1 MANILSQDEID
12 DLLGAMERGELID
25 EVEDDSNKRKI
36 ESFNFRRPNLIAG
49 DKLRGFNAMHDQF
62 IRKIQGS
69 LTLLMRAN
77 VDVNV
82 ASTDQIIFQEFVK
95 SMDSVTLIRLFT
107 MDPLPGTAIVEVKLP
122 LAYGVVDMLLGGQG
136 GVETEVRRMTEI
148 EFAILEPFLG
158 NIEEQLSSVWK
169 EVVDVD
175 FQVTRT
181 ETDSEMVQT
190 APSEAP
196 MVVVTMVMK
205 LGQANGI
212 ISVAYPL
219 PMVQQLLN
227 RLDSKNWEG
236 DNYYGKLEEKN
247 YRLDLMT
254 AVSQLK
260 LPLYTELGNV
270 ELTSTE
276 LESLQVGDML
286 ILDKKYNELLDLKVG
301 NMKFGVGRPG
311 RVGKSLGVKM
321 VYNNAAD
328 SVNSLEDL
336 MQEDK
341 EETKE

>member
-25 EVEDDSNKRKI
+25 EVEDDNNKKKI

-62 IRKIQGS
+62 VRKIQGS

-77 VDVNV
+77 VDVNI

-95 SMDSVTLIRLFT
+95 SMDTVTLIRLFT
-107 MDPLPGTAIVEVKLP
+107 MDPLPGTAIMEIKLP
-122 LAYGVVDMLLGGQG
+122 LAYGVVDMLLGGRG

-148 EFAILEPFLG
+148 EYAILEPFMTG
-158 NIEEQLSSVWK
+158 MEEQLSAVWK
-169 EVVDVD
+169 EVVDIN
-175 FQVTRT
+175 FNVTRT

-205 LGQANGI
+205 IGQANGI
-212 ISVAYPL
+212 ISIAYPL

-227 RLDSKNWEG
+227 KLDSKNWEG

-254 AVSQLK
+254 AVSQLE
-260 LPLYTELGNV
+260 LPLNVELGNV
-270 ELTSTE
+270 QLTSNE
-276 LESLQVGDML
+276 LKSLDVGDVL
-286 ILDKKYNELLDLKVG
+286 ILNKKFNNLLDVKVG
-301 NMKFGVGRPG
+301 NMKFADGRPG
-311 RVGKSLGVKM
+311 RIGRKLGVKLIKSEKES
-321 VYNNAAD
+321 
-328 SVNSLEDL
+328 SVNNLRNL
-336 MQEDK
+336 MQSEN
-341 EETKE
+341 

>member
-12 DLLGAMERGELID
+12 DLLGAMERGELVD
-25 EVEDDSNKRKI
+25 EVEEDNNTKKI
-36 ESFNFRRPNLIAG
+36 ENFNFRRPNLIAG

-77 VDVNV
+77 IELSI

-95 SMDSVTLIRLFT
+95 SMDSVSLIRMFS
-107 MDPLPGTAIVEVKLP
+107 MDPLPGTAIIEIKLP

-148 EFAILEPFLG
+148 EFAILEPFLT
-158 NIEEQLSSVWK
+158 NVEEQLSAVWK

-175 FQVTRT
+175 FQVNRT

-205 LGQANGI
+205 VGQANGL

-227 RLDSKNWEG
+227 SLDSKSWEG
-236 DNYYGKLEEKN
+236 DNYYGRLEEKN
-247 YRLDLMT
+247 YKLDIMT
-254 AVSQLK
+254 AISQLE
-260 LPLYTELGNV
+260 LPLNVELGNV
-270 ELTSTE
+270 PLTSYE
-276 LESLQVGDML
+276 LQSLQVGDLL
-286 ILDKKYNELLDLKVG
+286 ILDKKFNDLLSVKVG
-301 NMKFGVGRPG
+301 SMKYAVGKPG
-311 RVGKSLGVKM
+311 RVGRALGIKLVNNHREDSMKSLVGL
-321 VYNNAAD
+321 
-328 SVNSLEDL
+328 LE
-336 MQEDK
+336 
-341 EETKE
+341 

>member
-25 EVEDDSNKRKI
+25 EIEEDNNKKKI

-62 IRKIQGS
+62 VRKIQGS

-77 VDVNV
+77 VDVNI

-95 SMDSVTLIRLFT
+95 SMDTVTLIRLFT
-107 MDPLPGTAIVEVKLP
+107 MDPLPGTAIMEIKLP
-122 LAYGVVDMLLGGQG
+122 LAYGVVDMLLGGRG

-148 EFAILEPFLG
+148 EYAILEPFMTG
-158 NIEEQLSSVWK
+158 MEEQLSAVWK
-169 EVVDVD
+169 EVVDINFNVS
-175 FQVTRT
+175 RT

-205 LGQANGI
+205 IGQANGI
-212 ISVAYPL
+212 ISIAYPL

-227 RLDSKNWEG
+227 KLDSKNWEG

-254 AVSQLK
+254 AVSQLE
-260 LPLYTELGNV
+260 LPLNVELGNV
-270 ELTSTE
+270 QLTSNE
-276 LESLQVGDML
+276 LKSLDVGDVL
-286 ILDKKYNELLDLKVG
+286 ILNKKFNNLLDVMVG
-301 NMKFGVGRPG
+301 NMKFADGRPG
-311 RVGKSLGVKM
+311 RIGRKLGVKLIKSEKESSM
-321 VYNNAAD
+321 NNLR
-328 SVNSLEDL
+328 NL
-336 MQEDK
+336 MQSEN
-341 EETKE
+341 

>member
-12 DLLGAMERGELID
+12 DLLGAMERGELVD

-77 VDVNV
+77 IELNI

-95 SMDSVTLIRLFT
+95 SMDSVSLIRLFT
-107 MDPLPGTAIVEVKLP
+107 MEPLPGTAIVEIKLP

-148 EFAILEPFLG
+148 EFAILEPFLA
-158 NIEEQLSSVWK
+158 NIEEQLASVWK

-175 FQVTRT
+175 FNVTRT

-254 AVSQLK
+254 AVSQLE
-260 LPLYTELGNV
+260 LPVYAELGNV
-270 ELTSTE
+270 PLTSYE
-276 LESLQVGDML
+276 LQSLKVGDML
-286 ILDKKYNELLDLKVG
+286 ILDKKYSDLLNLNVG
-301 NMKFGVGRPG
+301 GKKYAVGRPG
-311 RVGKSLGVKM
+311 KIGRAMGLKLVNNHKEDSVKSLAGLLT
-321 VYNNAAD
+321 
-328 SVNSLEDL
+328 SE
-336 MQEDK
+336 
-341 EETKE
+341 

>member
-25 EVEDDSNKRKI
+25 EVEEDSNTRKV
-36 ESFNFRRPNLIAG
+36 ENFNFRRPNLIAG

-77 VDVNV
+77 IELNI

-95 SMDSVTLIRLFT
+95 SMDSVSLIRLFS
-107 MDPLPGTAIVEVKLP
+107 MDPLPGTAIIEIKLP

-148 EFAILEPFLG
+148 EFAILEPFLT
-158 NIEEQLSSVWK
+158 NVEEQLSTAWK

-175 FQVTRT
+175 FQVNRT

-205 LGQANGI
+205 IGQANGL

-227 RLDSKNWEG
+227 SLDSKNWEG
-236 DNYYGKLEEKN
+236 DNYYGRLEEKN
-247 YRLDLMT
+247 YKLDIMT
-254 AVSQLK
+254 AISQLE
-260 LPLYTELGNV
+260 LPLNVELGNV
-270 ELTSTE
+270 PLTSYE
-276 LESLQVGDML
+276 LQSLQVGDLL
-286 ILDKKYNELLDLKVG
+286 ILDKKFNDLLSVKVG
-301 NMKFGVGRPG
+301 NMKYAVGKPG
-311 RVGKSLGVKM
+311 RVGRALGIKLVNNHREDSMKSLAGL
-321 VYNNAAD
+321 
-328 SVNSLEDL
+328 LE
-336 MQEDK
+336 
-341 EETKE
+341 

>member
-12 DLLGAMERGELID
+12 DLLGAMERGELVE
-25 EVEDDSNKRKI
+25 EVEDDNSKKKI
-36 ESFNFRRPNLIAG
+36 EGFNFRRPNLIAG
-49 DKLRGFNAMHDQF
+49 DKLRGFNSMHDQF

-77 VDVNV
+77 VDVNI

-95 SMDSVTLIRLFT
+95 SMDSVTLIRQFT
-107 MDPLPGTAIVEVKLP
+107 MEPLPGTAIVEIKLP

-148 EFAILEPFLG
+148 EYAILEPFLT

-169 EVVDVD
+169 EVCEVD
-175 FQVTRT
+175 FKITRT
-181 ETDSEMVQT
+181 ETDAEMVQT

-227 RLDSKNWEG
+227 NLDSKNWEG
-236 DNYYGKLEEKN
+236 DHYYGKQGEKN

-254 AVSQLK
+254 AVAQLE
-260 LPLYTELGNV
+260 LPLNAELGRV
-270 ELTSTE
+270 DLTSSE
-276 LESLQVGDML
+276 LEALEVGDVL
-286 ILDKKYNELLDLKVG
+286 ILNKKFNDLLDVTVG
-301 NMKFGVGRPG
+301 RMKFGVGKPG
-311 RVGKSLGVKM
+311 RVGRALGVKL
-321 VYNNAAD
+321 VHNDAED
-328 SVNSLEDL
+328 SVKSLESL
-336 MQEDK
+336 MSAE
-341 EETKE
+341 

>member
-25 EVEDDSNKRKI
+25 EVEDDNNKKKI

-62 IRKIQGS
+62 VRKIQGS

-77 VDVNV
+77 VDVNI

-95 SMDSVTLIRLFT
+95 SMDTVTLIRLFT
-107 MDPLPGTAIVEVKLP
+107 MDPLPGTAIMEIKLP
-122 LAYGVVDMLLGGQG
+122 LAYGVVDMLLGGRG

-148 EFAILEPFLG
+148 EYAILEPFMTG
-158 NIEEQLSSVWK
+158 MEEQLSTVWK
-169 EVVDVD
+169 EVVDIN
-175 FQVTRT
+175 FNVTRT

-205 LGQANGI
+205 IGQANGI
-212 ISVAYPL
+212 ISIAYPL

-227 RLDSKNWEG
+227 NLDSKNWEG

-254 AVSQLK
+254 AVSQLE
-260 LPLYTELGNV
+260 LPLNVELGNV
-270 ELTSTE
+270 QLTSTE
-276 LESLQVGDML
+276 LKGLDVGDVL
-286 ILDKKYNELLDLKVG
+286 ILNKKFNNLLDVKVG
-301 NMKFGVGRPG
+301 NMKFADCRPG
-311 RVGKSLGVKM
+311 RIGRKLGVKL
-321 VYNNAAD
+321 VKSEKEN
-328 SVNSLEDL
+328 SVNSLRNL
-336 MQEDK
+336 MQSEN
-341 EETKE
+341 

>member
-12 DLLGAMERGELID
+12 DLLGAMERGELVD

-77 VDVNV
+77 IELNI

-95 SMDSVTLIRLFT
+95 SMDSVSLIRLFT
-107 MDPLPGTAIVEVKLP
+107 MDPLPGTAIVEIKLP

-148 EFAILEPFLG
+148 EFAILEPFLA
-158 NIEEQLSSVWK
+158 NIEEQLASVWK

-175 FQVTRT
+175 FNVTRT

-254 AVSQLK
+254 AVSQLE
-260 LPLYTELGNV
+260 LPVYAELGNV
-270 ELTSTE
+270 PLTSYE
-276 LESLQVGDML
+276 LQSLKVGDML
-286 ILDKKYNELLDLKVG
+286 ILDKKYSDLLSLNVG
-301 NMKFGVGRPG
+301 GKKFAVGRPG
-311 RVGKSLGVKM
+311 KIGRAMGLKLVNNHKEDSVKSLAGLLT
-321 VYNNAAD
+321 
-328 SVNSLEDL
+328 SE
-336 MQEDK
+336 
-341 EETKE
+341 

>member
-25 EVEDDSNKRKI
+25 EVEEDSSKLKI

-77 VDVNV
+77 IELNI

-107 MDPLPGTAIVEVKLP
+107 MEPLPGTAIVEIKLP

-148 EFAILEPFLG
+148 EFAILEPFMT
-158 NIEEQLSSVWK
+158 NIEEQLASVWK

-175 FQVTRT
+175 FDVTRT

-205 LGQANGI
+205 IGQANGI
-212 ISVAYPL
+212 ISIAYPL

-247 YRLDLMT
+247 YKLDLMT
-254 AVSQLK
+254 AIAQLE
-260 LPLYTELGNV
+260 LPVQVDLGKV
-270 ELTSTE
+270 PLTSSE
-276 LESLQVGDML
+276 LESLQVGDLL
-286 ILDKKYNELLDLKVG
+286 ILDKKYSDLLDVNVG
-301 NMKFGVGRPG
+301 KMKYASAKPG
-311 RVGKSLGVKM
+311 RVGRSLGVKL
-321 VYNNAAD
+321 VNTHSED
-328 SVNSLEDL
+328 SMKSLEGLLSD
-336 MQEDK
+336 
-341 EETKE
+341 